1 MIHYIQEHIIENPF
15 NKIMAWIGMIAAIIH
30 AWHGSLVEKLLDMG
44 HNMSITDIAST
55 FAMVGTGIYGFVRA
69 YIAYRTWLDS
79 RTQKKSLI
87 ITQENTDDN

>member
-55 FAMVGTGIYGFVRA
+55 FTMTAAGIYSLVRA
-69 YIAYRTWLDS
+69 YIALRTWQEG
-79 RTQKKSLI
+79 RKQKKALI